1 MNFLDQNYKMPSQK
15 GNYLKLEKG
24 TIKVRILDKAITGW
38 IDWDKSGDKPKP
50 VRTVEKQNALH
61 VDGDGK
67 PVHPKHFW
75 AMPIYDYQDETIKI
89 WEITQKQIMNDI
101 MDYYNTEELGD
112 PKKYDLKITKEWDGL
127 GTKYGVVALPP
138 APLNKDIE
146 KLYKET
152 PINMNALFDGLDPFE
167 DLSDE
172 QEML

>member
-1 MNFLDQNYKMPSQK
+1 
-15 GNYLKLEKG
+15 
-24 TIKVRILDKAITGW
+24 
-38 IDWDKSGDKPKP
+38 
-50 VRTVEKQNALH
+50 
-61 VDGDGK
+61 
-67 PVHPKHFW
+67 
-75 AMPIYDYQDETIKI
+75 
-89 WEITQKQIMNDI
+89 MNDI